1 MSLLEKGF
9 LEPPSFS
16 LSTEYLLALLTGF
29 MNEGFLEL
37 PSDSLFTD
45 DLLDLLAGLLDDGPL
60 DELLVFLGS
69 LLEEA
74 SLVRDFIDLSLDEL
88 LRFLKRLLEEGS
100 LERDF
105 IDLSLDEL
113 LRFLRSL
120 LEEVF
125 FERDLID
132 LSLDELLAL
141 LTRLPEDGSL
151 ERDLSLDE
159 FLILLRRCSLSISF
173 SFDDLLRTR
182 CLDGDFVELLSL
194 SLPLDELLVLPARL
208 LPDEGRLNEDF
219 LVTSFSLNE
228 DGNLF
233 TKLRW
238 AQLGLLGLFWPLS

>member
-1 MSLLEKGF
+1 MSLPEKGF

-29 MNEGFLEL
+29 LNEGFLEL

-45 DLLDLLAGLLDDGPL
+45 DLLDLLAGLLDDSPL

-88 LRFLKRLLEEGS
+88 LKRLLEEGS
-100 LERDF
+100 LESDF
-105 IDLSLDEL
+105 IDLSPDEL

-151 ERDLSLDE
+151 ERDFSLDE
-159 FLILLRRCSLSISF
+159 FLILLRRCSLSI

-208 LPDEGRLNEDF
+208 PDEGRLNEDF
-219 LVTSFSLNE
+219 LVTFFSLNE